1 MTLQEEKAEEAAIR
15 GVLDAFAE
23 ALRAGDVD
31 AMLSHCAPDVVAF
44 DMLGPLQHAGATA
57 LRAVWE
63 ETLAPFVPP
72 LEHELAQLDVAVSG
86 DVAYCRGLSRF
97 GGTRR
102 DGGRSAHWL
111 RLTLGLQKRGGRWK
125 VAHQHVSVPFSMD
138 DGKALLDLEP

>member
-1 MTLQEEKAEEAAIR
+1 MTLQDQKTEEAAIR
-15 GVLDAFAE
+15 GVLDAFAQ

-44 DMLGPLQHAGATA
+44 DMLGPLQHA
-57 LRAVWE
+57 
-63 ETLAPFVPP
+63 
-72 LEHELAQLDVAVSG
+72 
-86 DVAYCRGLSRF
+86 CRGLSRF

-111 RLTLGLQKRGGRWK
+111 RLTLGLQKCDARWK

-138 DGKALLDLEP
+138 DGRALLDLEP